1 MKKRRLLL
9 FSISISILLMFSL
22 LVYSQVKP
30 VESRYITQDVFI
42 NILVKTLGL
51 EDELSS
57 DSQKVAATSSDK
69 AALLASYNIEPID
82 GWQPTKI
89 LSKGDAAYVLCQI
102 LGIDLNPT
110 GAETKIIA
118 ENKIQS
124 NQTGKYLKVSVNEIP
139 SNPST
144 VSNKKEFNQGAIN
157 ILAKAISKLVELGM
171 LKPEGGPDTPFTLDE
186 LRAIISVAAQAP
198 GVFKTDKLYKAVEKL
213 EKEGWTSGTLP
224 WQEPISPTT
233 K

>member
-1 MKKRRLLL
+1 MKNRRLLL

-22 LVYSQVKP
+22 LVYSQVKS

-42 NILVKTLGL
+42 NMLVKTLGL

-57 DSQKVAATSSDK
+57 NTQKVAATSSDK

-110 GAETKIIA
+110 GAETKVLA
-118 ENKIQS
+118 DNKIQS
-124 NQTGKYLKVSVNEIP
+124 NQTSKYIKVSVSEIP

-157 ILAKAISKLVELGM
+157 ILAKAISRLVEMGIM
-171 LKPEGGPDTPFTLDE
+171 TPGEASESFTINDL
-186 LRAIISVAAQAP
+186 LAIINAAAQTP
-198 GVFKTDKLYKAVEKL
+198 GVFKADKLYKAVEKL
-213 EKEGWTSGTLP
+213 EEEGWTSGTLP
-224 WQEPISPTT
+224 WQKDISPT